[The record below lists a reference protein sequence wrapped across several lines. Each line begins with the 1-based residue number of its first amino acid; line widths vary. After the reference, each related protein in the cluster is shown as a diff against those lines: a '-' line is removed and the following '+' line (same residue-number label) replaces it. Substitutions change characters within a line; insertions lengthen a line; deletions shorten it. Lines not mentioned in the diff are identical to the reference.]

1 MRNLKK
7 KYEQWTEM
15 NSCCFNAK
23 LSILALFDCT
33 IRYIECKGMSK
44 TMLNLN
50 KTTER
55 MAMMLMRMTLTKLS
69 VGFGCRKNLDEK
81 AYAKVDYDDNDDG
94 HANDDE

>member
-1 MRNLKK
+1 
-7 KYEQWTEM
+7 M
-15 NSCCFNAK
+15 NSGCFNAK

-69 VGFGCRKNLDEK
+69 VGFGRKKHLDEK
-81 AYAKVDYDDNDDG
+81 AYDNDDYDD
-94 HANDDE
+94 EKE